1 MDLEI
6 CVNLAFNT
14 AEKDVHTYI
23 KIRSAQPVLF

>member
-6 CVNLAFNT
+6 CVNPTFNT
-14 AEKDVHTYI
+14 LKKEVLTYI